1 MRNQQIETQRLTRGH
16 SDAAWNKDTLKA
28 GLRWI
33 FYNQTGQIRKGSE
46 VHEYVSSPLMA
57 EVLACKAMLRNA
69 LSSNIEN
76 LRVFGIVSNI
86 KSLSDLFNS
95 ISFFFSRSK
104 NVEADRLAKSAFR
117 DPSTVSISVIDQASF
132 VGQVTN
138 MD

>member
-1 MRNQQIETQRLTRGH
+1 MDFTPEETILQSIISARKWI
-16 SDAAWNKDTLKA
+16 SAQDTLKA

-104 NVEADRLAKSAFR
+104 NV
-117 DPSTVSISVIDQASF
+117 
-132 VGQVTN
+132 
-138 MD
+138 